1 MVYNNRF
8 EISETVSISFEDFD
22 FVVATFSKAVC
33 DSGRK

>member
-1 MVYNNRF
+1 MITKTV
-8 EISETVSISFEDFD
+8 EISETVSVAFKDFD